1 MPIFVYRCDCGHRF
15 ERLVPRDAEA
25 PGCPECGSVTRKV
38 PAGPSLRRSADAS
51 SARPAGGGRPAAD
64 RVPIPWRG
72 VVSGGAEKMKREVE
86 FRDRLQAKAVGGLR
100 TPGGP
105 DRAVPESGGKSGGS
119 TSTGSD

>member
-25 PGCPECGSVTRKV
+25 PACPECGGETRKV
-38 PAGPSLRRSADAS
+38 PAGPSLRRGSAAGPAQ
-51 SARPAGGGRPAAD
+51 SARLPGAD
-64 RVPIPWRG
+64 RVPIPWQG
-72 VVSGGAEKMKREVE
+72 VVSGGPEKMKREVE

-105 DRAVPESGGKSGGS
+105 DRAVPESGKTAGGS
-119 TSTGSD
+119 TSTAAD

>member
-25 PGCPECGSVTRKV
+25 PACPECGGGTRKV
-38 PAGPSLRRSADAS
+38 PAGPSLRRGSGTGP
-51 SARPAGGGRPAAD
+51 ARPAGHGLPGAD
-64 RVPIPWRG
+64 RVPIPWQG
-72 VVSGGAEKMKREVE
+72 VVGGGAEKMKREVE

-119 TSTGSD
+119 TSTESD

>member
-1 MPIFVYRCDCGHRF
+1 MPIFVYRCDCGQRF

-25 PGCPECGSVTRKV
+25 PACPECGGGTRKV
-38 PAGPSLRRSADAS
+38 PAGPSLRRGAAAAPARSAGL
-51 SARPAGGGRPAAD
+51 PGAD
-64 RVPIPWRG
+64 RVPIPWQG

-105 DRAVPESGGKSGGS
+105 DRPVPPPSGGS
-119 TSTGSD
+119 TSTGPTSTGSD